1 MATVP
6 AVVPRPKM
14 KVAIRAVTRVGKVLA
29 TEKRSL
35 TAIITRVNTVQIQ
48 RFGRASYISW
58 TVMPGFQGLG
68 FAFFSFFI
76 SPPQLSFSLSQ
87 KLRYSMMTTV
97 TKRTIR
103 IIPTL
108 L

>member
-1 MATVP
+1 MDLATAQPSISVP
-6 AVVPRPKM
+6 ADPVKAELDHATRP
-14 KVAIRAVTRVGKVLA
+14 
-29 TEKRSL
+29 
-35 TAIITRVNTVQIQ
+35 AIITRVNTVHIQ